1 MMKQEKYKS
10 NYQEK
15 SWIGSFGN
23 EYIKRNSHQSIL
35 KSNQNLFSKILEST
49 KKVNSILEL
58 GCNIGL
64 NLESLNRISKKFELF
79 GIEINKKAC
88 EIAQKKD
95 IAKIIN
101 STITEEIKIEQVFDF
116 VFTKGVLIHI
126 NPKDLKIVY
135 KNLFD
140 LSSKYILLAEYYNP
154 QPVSIDYRGKKNLL
168 FKRDFAGELID
179 LYKLKLIDY
188 GFVYHRDNY
197 FPKDDITWF
206 LLEK

>member
-10 NYQEK
+10 NYQERA
-15 SWIGSFGN
+15 WIGSFGN
-23 EYIKRNSHQSIL
+23 EYIERNSHQNIL
-35 KSNQNLFSKILEST
+35 KSNQHLFSKILEKT
-49 KKVNSILEL
+49 KQINSILEL

-64 NLESLNRISKKFELF
+64 NLESLNRISKNFELA

-88 EIAQKKD
+88 EVAQKKN

-101 STITEEIKIEQVFDF
+101 STITEKIKIKQVFDF

-126 NPKDLKIVY
+126 NPKNLKIVY

-154 QPVSIDYRGKKNLL
+154 KPISIDYRGKKNLL
-168 FKRDFAGELID
+168 FKRDFAGELMD

-188 GFVYHRDNY
+188 GFIYHRDNS

>member
-1 MMKQEKYKS
+1 MMKQEKYKY
-10 NYQEK
+10 NYQER

-23 EYIKRNSHQSIL
+23 DYIKRNSHQNIL
-35 KSNQNLFSKILEST
+35 KSNQHLFSKILEKT
-49 KKVNSILEL
+49 KQINSILEL

-64 NLESLNRISKKFELF
+64 NLESLNRISKNFELA

-88 EIAQKKD
+88 EVAQKKN

-101 STITEEIKIEQVFDF
+101 STITEKIKIKQVFDF

-126 NPKDLKIVY
+126 NPKNLKIVY

-154 QPVSIDYRGKKNLL
+154 KPISIDYRGKKNLL
-168 FKRDFAGELID
+168 FKRDFAGELMD

-188 GFVYHRDNY
+188 GFIYHRDNS